1 MSIGRARALPH
12 SRGFPKGG
20 FSEKMSN
27 IGGGG
32 PCLLPG
38 LRCDPRS
45 APGSTPW
52 QRERHDA
59 EERRQHHS
67 CEEGSGV
74 ARQYLLGGLV
84 QPNPLDAVWLVRVA
98 GYVRPVKLHQLM
110 GFFMSIRA
118 ARPAY
123 RPVMMLVRA
132 RLPATGEPMTYTHL
146 EIERSGHVWTCALSN
161 PPHHTLNAVG
171 VAELVRMLDEVE
183 SDPSVRVLVL
193 TGAGEGVFVAH
204 YEVNELADAAEQQGA
219 GPADS
224 APGDDS
230 GLHTFHQLVLRL
242 ERLHAVTIAAL
253 NGSAAGGGCELSL
266 GCDFRLMADGPFGYG
281 LPETLVG
288 IIPGGG
294 GTQRFARLLG
304 TARALDLILH
314 GRILSPVEA
323 LEIGLVHRVF
333 PADAFRDQVEAFA
346 ADLAGRAPLALAA
359 AKRAIHEGS
368 RLPLEQGLAVEQ
380 ACFER
385 IMRSKDAAGAMRAFL
400 AGQGYQWQGE

>member
-1 MSIGRARALPH
+1 
-12 SRGFPKGG
+12 
-20 FSEKMSN
+20 
-27 IGGGG
+27 
-32 PCLLPG
+32 
-38 LRCDPRS
+38 
-45 APGSTPW
+45 
-52 QRERHDA
+52 
-59 EERRQHHS
+59 
-67 CEEGSGV
+67 
-74 ARQYLLGGLV
+74 
-84 QPNPLDAVWLVRVA
+84 
-98 GYVRPVKLHQLM
+98 
-110 GFFMSIRA
+110 
-118 ARPAY
+118 
-123 RPVMMLVRA
+123 
-132 RLPATGEPMTYTHL
+132 MTYKHL
-146 EIERSGHVWTCALSN
+146 EIERSGHVLTCALSN
-161 PPHHTLNAVG
+161 PPRHTLNAAGVG
-171 VAELVRMLDEVE
+171 ELAKMLNEVE

-219 GPADS
+219 RAAARAAPP

-230 GLHTFHQLVLRL
+230 GLHPFHQVILRL

-288 IIPGGG
+288 IIPGAG

-314 GRILSPVEA
+314 ARILSPAEA
-323 LEIGLVHRVF
+323 LEIGLVQRVF
-333 PADAFRDQVEAFA
+333 PPDAFREQVAAFA

-368 RLPLEQGLAVEQ
+368 RLTLEQGLAVEQ

-385 IMRSKDAAGAMRAFL
+385 TMRSQDAAGAMRAWL
-400 AGQGYQWQGE
+400 AGESYEWQGK